1 MVFKGRYF
9 IIFIFVI
16 WISQACLYASQM
28 GPLTEPEEF
37 IPKYHPAIKGWTIMS
52 ENFTSQEERSEK
64 IELQLVWGLKDID
77 RTGENR
83 WNPEF
88 VGKLI
93 FDDEFNPATVE
104 S

>member
-52 ENFTSQEERSEK
+52 ENFTS
-64 IELQLVWGLKDID
+64 
-77 RTGENR
+77 
-83 WNPEF
+83 
-88 VGKLI
+88 
-93 FDDEFNPATVE
+93 
-104 S
+104 